1 MSTEGNASIYQTKS
15 VLKSEDWWAVWLGLF
30 IFALGLGPV
39 YGMDT
44 LGWLAKHNVW
54 IDLSK
59 SFEPTSKAYAGFG
72 GLGAAA
78 ATWLFMLAITTFGAT
93 IMGSK
98 PAKFAAG
105 FSIVYWLTFVC
116 LVLGNNAYIGATPD
130 QLGKFKIGWA
140 LSLGEMGL
148 VFAMIVGLF
157 IGNFMPG
164 LTKFLADSAR
174 PEWYIKTGIVIL
186 GMAIGIKTVSAM
198 ALAGTVIV
206 RGLCAVVEAYLIY
219 WPVVYFVARKYFKF
233 TPEWA
238 APLASGIS
246 ICGVSAAIATGG
258 AIRARPHV
266 PVILAAVIIVFV
278 AVELLF
284 LPFLAAAFLTTEP
297 MVAGAWMGLAV
308 KSDGGAVASGA
319 ITDALIR
326 SKALATLGV
335 KYQEGWMLMA
345 ATTTKL
351 FIDLFI
357 GVWAFILAIIW
368 SMFGLDTCDPAKM
381 EKGASCSISPAEI
394 WHRFPKFV
402 LGFMFTFLVMLALG
416 LNNPKLVKAAEA
428 GAGQANLLRSMFFAL
443 CFFSIGIVTNVRKL
457 WAAGMGRIVSVYAV
471 CLFGFILWVGLGI
484 SWLFYHGV
492 MPPII
497 K

>member
-1 MSTEGNASIYQTKS
+1 
-15 VLKSEDWWAVWLGLF
+15 
-30 IFALGLGPV
+30 
-39 YGMDT
+39 
-44 LGWLAKHNVW
+44 
-54 IDLSK
+54 
-59 SFEPTSKAYAGFG
+59 
-72 GLGAAA
+72 
-78 ATWLFMLAITTFGAT
+78 
-93 IMGSK
+93 MGSK
-98 PAKFAAG
+98 PARFIGG
-105 FSIVYWLTFVC
+105 FSIIYWLTFIC
-116 LVLGNNAYIGATPD
+116 IIIGNNAYIGATPN
-130 QLGKFKIGWA
+130 QLARFKIPWS

-148 VFAMIVGLF
+148 IFAMLVGLY

-164 LTKFLADSAR
+164 LTKYLHDSAR
-174 PEWYIKTGIVIL
+174 PEWFIKTGIVIL

-206 RGLCAVVEAYLIY
+206 RGVCAVVEAYLIY
-219 WPVVYFVARKYFKF
+219 WPVTYFIARKYFKF

-246 ICGVSAAIATGG
+246 ICGVSAAIATGA
-258 AIRARPHV
+258 AIRARPHI
-266 PVILAAVIIVFV
+266 PVILSAVIIVFV

-284 LPFLAAAFLTTEP
+284 LPFMAAGFLVSEP

-326 SKALATLGV
+326 SKAEATLGI

-368 SMFGLDTCDPAKM
+368 SMFRLDTCNPDRAAGEACKV
-381 EKGASCSISPAEI
+381 SPMEI
-394 WHRFPKFV
+394 WNRFPKFV
-402 LGFMFTFLVMLALG
+402 LGFMFTFFVLLAMG
-416 LNNPKLVKAAEA
+416 LNNPKIVKLAND
-428 GAGQANLLRSMFFAL
+428 GAGQANILRSMFFAL

-457 WAAGMGRIVSVYAV
+457 WAAGMSRIVGVYAV

-492 MPPII
+492 KPPLM
-497 K
+497 

>member
-1 MSTEGNASIYQTKS
+1 MSTENNPSVYQGKAMF
-15 VLKSEDWWAVWLGLF
+15 KSEDWWAVWLGLF

-54 IDLSK
+54 VDI
-59 SFEPTSKAYAGFG
+59 SKAVTPATKTYAG
-72 GLGAAA
+72 LGFWGSAI

-98 PAKFAAG
+98 PARFAGG
-105 FSIVYWLTFVC
+105 FSLIYWLTFACIVI
-116 LVLGNNAYIGATPD
+116 GNNAYIGATPN
-130 QLGKFKIGWA
+130 QLARFKIPWS

-148 VFAMIVGLF
+148 IFAMLVGLY

-164 LTKFLADSAR
+164 LTKYLHDSAR
-174 PEWYIKTGIVIL
+174 PEWFIKTGIVIL

-206 RGLCAVVEAYLIY
+206 RGVCAVVEAYLIY
-219 WPVVYFVARKYFKF
+219 WPVTYFIARKYFKF

-246 ICGVSAAIATGG
+246 ICGVSAAIATGA

-266 PVILAAVIIVFV
+266 PVILSAVIIVFV

-284 LPFLAAAFLTTEP
+284 LPFLAAGFLVGEP

-326 SKALATLGV
+326 SKAEATLGI

-357 GVWAFILAIIW
+357 GVWAFLLAIIW
-368 SMFGLDTCDPAKM
+368 SLFRLDTCSPDKTG
-381 EKGASCSISPAEI
+381 GAACKISPMEI
-394 WHRFPKFV
+394 WNRFPKFV
-402 LGFMFTFLVMLALG
+402 LGFMFTFAVLLIMG
-416 LNNPKLVKAAEA
+416 LNNPKIVKLADA
-428 GAGQANLLRSMFFAL
+428 GAGQANILRSMFFAL

-457 WAAGMGRIVSVYAV
+457 WAAGMSRIVGVYAV

-492 MPPII
+492 KPPIM
-497 K
+497 

>member
-1 MSTEGNASIYQTKS
+1 MSTENPSIYQKKAM
-15 VLKSEDWWAVWLGLF
+15 LQSEDWWAVWLGLF

-44 LGWLAKHNVW
+44 LGWVTKHNVW
-54 IDLSK
+54 IDIAK
-59 SFEPTSKAYAGFG
+59 SFEPASKAYG
-72 GLGAAA
+72 GLGSFGSAI
-78 ATWLFMLAITTFGAT
+78 ATWLFLLAITTFGAT
-93 IMGSK
+93 VMGSK
-98 PAKFAAG
+98 PARFAAG
-105 FSIVYWLTFVC
+105 FSLIYWLTFIC
-116 LVLGNNAYIGATPD
+116 IVLGNNAYIGATPN
-130 QLGKFKIGWA
+130 QLKGFKISWA

-148 VFAMIVGLF
+148 VFAMLVGLY

-164 LTKFLADSAR
+164 LTGFLRDAAR
-174 PEWYIKTGIVIL
+174 PEWFIKTGIVIL
-186 GMAIGIKTVSAM
+186 GMAIGIKTVGAM

-219 WPVVYFVARKYFKF
+219 WPVTYFIARKWFKF

-246 ICGVSAAIATGG
+246 VCGVSAAIATGG
-258 AIRARPHV
+258 AIRARPHI
-266 PVILAAVIIVFV
+266 PVILSAVIIVFV

-284 LPFLAAAFLTTEP
+284 LPFLASGFLVSEP

-326 SKALATLGV
+326 SKAEATLGI
-335 KYQEGWMLMA
+335 KYQEGWVLMA

-357 GVWAFILAIIW
+357 GVWAFVLAIIW
-368 SMFGLDTCDPAKM
+368 SMFRLDTCDPSKGGG
-381 EKGASCSISPAEI
+381 EKCAVSAMEI
-394 WHRFPKFV
+394 WNRFPKFV
-402 LGFMFTFLVMLALG
+402 LGFMFTFLVLLAMG
-416 LNNPKLVKAAEA
+416 LNNPKIVKMADT
-428 GAGQANLLRSMFFAL
+428 GAGQANILRSMFFAL

-457 WAAGMGRIVSVYAV
+457 WDAGMGRIVAVYAV

-484 SWLFYHGV
+484 SWLFYHGI
-492 MPPII
+492 MPPLV